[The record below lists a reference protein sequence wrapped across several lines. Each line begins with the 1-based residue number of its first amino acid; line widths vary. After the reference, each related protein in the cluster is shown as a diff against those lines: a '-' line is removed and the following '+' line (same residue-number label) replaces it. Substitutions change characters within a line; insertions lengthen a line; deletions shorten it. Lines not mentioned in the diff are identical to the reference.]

1 MSMKHWSR
9 QLLSLGL
16 LSLALGALP
25 AAAVEEGG
33 TLVVVRLANGSGEL
47 PEAEKMVQS
56 LTAAGGKHPVEVK
69 VRKTP
74 EQHEATLKLWGP
86 TVPQAEIPQ
95 TLRDA
100 FPALATADI
109 QVSTLDASERPR
121 IEEVEGR
128 RVRKIIKKEVH
139 KQ

>member
-1 MSMKHWSR
+1 MNVKNGSR
-9 QLLSLGL
+9 QLLCLGL

-25 AAAVEEGG
+25 AAAAEEGG
-33 TLVVVRLANGSGEL
+33 TQVVVRLASGEL
-47 PEAEKMVQS
+47 PEAQKMVRL
-56 LTAAGGKHPVEVK
+56 LTAEDGKHPVEVN

-86 TVPQAEIPQ
+86 TVPQADIPQ

-109 QVSTLDASERPR
+109 QVSTLNASERPR
-121 IEEVEGR
+121 IEEGEGR
-128 RVRKIIKKEVH
+128 RVRKIIKKEGH
-139 KQ
+139 KEE